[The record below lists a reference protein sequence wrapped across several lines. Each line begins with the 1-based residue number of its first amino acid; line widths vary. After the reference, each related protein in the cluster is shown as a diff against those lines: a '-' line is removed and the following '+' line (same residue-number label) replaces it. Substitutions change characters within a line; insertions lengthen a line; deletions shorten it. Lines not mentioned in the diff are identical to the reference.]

1 MNCPKCGNTV
11 QESSKFCTNC
21 GEKLENTQQENNST
35 SAYIVTNN
43 ADSEWQSVKID
54 PSNYSS
60 AQNSGADSNAQKS
73 KKFSQNKKIIIVF
86 SAIILVIVAIIIGVS
101 ISRKTNKEQSLTEV
115 SQTAPTEQ
123 FKVVL
128 KVKSISNVLFS
139 TYDLK
144 VFVDD
149 KEQGKIAN
157 GKTETYTLTLEKG
170 EHWITVRSSDD
181 ATVKGEYHFNVE
193 KAEKLQ
199 FELYSR
205 SDEIEIKTVEFEEK
219 TEEDTS
225 SQKTTT
231 EKDDSTYYST
241 NDYKT
246 ATNGNSGVFAYR
258 SRGGQY
264 QNYWII
270 DFDAGFVYSFSDGN
284 GNEDCDRVKIESGT
298 LNDTLIVTYHTDD
311 STWSYGLHFK
321 YAEHPE
327 HLILHDN
334 DGFDWDFYPTDLEN
348 ALKIKNKKNITDY

>member
-1 MNCPKCGNTV
+1 MNCPKCGNNV

-60 AQNSGADSNAQKS
+60 AQNSGAASNAQKS
-73 KKFSQNKKIIIVF
+73 KKFSQNKKIIIAF

-101 ISRKTNKEQSLTEV
+101 IGKKTNKEQSLTDV

-149 KEQGKIAN
+149 KEQGEFAN
-157 GKTETYTLTLEKG
+157 GKNDTYTLTLEKG
-170 EHWITVRSSDD
+170 EHILMICSSDD
-181 ATVKGEYHFNVE
+181 ASVKGEYLFNVE

-205 SDEIEIKTVEFEEK
+205 SDEIEIKTVDFEEE

-246 ATNGNSGVFAYR
+246 ATNGNSGIFSYR

-270 DFDAGFVYSFSDGN
+270 DFDAGFVYWFSDGN
-284 GNEDCDRVKIESGT
+284 GNEDCDRIKIESGT
-298 LNDTLIVTYHTDD
+298 LNDTLIITYHTDD
-311 STWSYGLHFK
+311 ATWSYGLHFK
-321 YAEHPE
+321 YKGSPE
-327 HLILHDN
+327 HLIVEDN
-334 DGFDWDFYPTDLEN
+334 DGFELDYYPTDLDA
-348 ALKIKNKKNITDY
+348 ALKIKEQKNIINF